1 MNVTVITIH
10 NLARVYTARVGR
22 ILLLALV
29 ALTCLQ
35 AQDITKG
42 SIAGVVKDPSG
53 SVVPDATVT
62 AQSPYGDH
70 TTTTNAAGEYSFLN
84 IVIGPGYKV
93 TVEKTGFAPATAENL
108 TVGMNQ
114 QITHDFTLTVGTT
127 ATTVNVTEAVNAID
141 LSSTSIGGNIDDTLF
156 KNVPVGRN
164 IASVMAMAPGV
175 ADSDG
180 AGASNPSINGAS
192 GLENE
197 YVIDGA
203 NTTDPGFGGF
213 GTYSRVYGSL
223 GNGINFDFIQE
234 VQVQTGGFEAQ
245 YGEALGGIV
254 NVVTKSGTDQVHGDV
269 FGYFQPQQFE
279 ATRTNANP
287 LLVNKFDYLIHQ
299 GSVDYGADIG
309 GHVIKDKLF
318 YYGGF
323 NPLKNSTFSEADPFY
338 ANYKLGVIDN
348 VRTTYDYTAKLDYN
362 LGSKHQFEGSVFGDP
377 SHSPITFNSPI
388 STVPAP
394 APVDTSVESKFQY
407 GTRTESARYNGTF
420 TPNWAVTVNYSNYHN
435 SFTNTPLENGYE
447 IIDNTAVQLGTGGS
461 ITYGGIGF
469 NEASVSKVNQM
480 AVSSTHIFRL
490 FGGHT
495 VTYGYQFEDDVYND
509 IYKYTGAPFVLPNIP
524 ALGPAAGQT
533 VYGAAFTRQYE
544 GTPGAS
550 PIVLVFTRGNY
561 SPPTVATD
569 TRYNSGYFQ
578 DSWTFGRFTIKPGVR
593 FEQQNL
599 IGVNNHYDLT
609 HNWAPRI
616 GFIVDPFNDRK
627 TKVYATYGRFFE
639 KVPLDI
645 AVRSLSDETSITG
658 ALYADP
664 GLGNQP
670 NLSTSNYIPG
680 GNIAF
685 QGGAA
690 NLESVA
696 PGTGAQYQDEVV
708 AGVEHEFPH
717 DLTFTGRFVY
727 RDLKR
732 IIEDMSGINVTQA
745 LAGVPQ
751 VYVVG
756 NPSKTLDIF
765 QNAAP
770 CSSPG
775 VGNCISYPNPFGPGN
790 IGYTAFANGTTN
802 PNGPDGVPDGFPN
815 PYRVYKSAEFIVSKR
830 ISNLQFYGSYVLSK
844 LYGNFP
850 GSFRTDNGQQDP
862 NISSLFDFT
871 NSDGLLTGQDIPGVL
886 GTDRTNQFKLFANY
900 QWKGFT
906 FGTSWT
912 PTSGTPITDFL
923 DHPAY
928 LNAGEVP
935 VCPNSS
941 GAPFLS
947 TTETAASFVCPG
959 GPRGAFGRTPWIFP
973 LNAHIEYAMKIKGER
988 MRAKFVADLFNI
1000 GNEQAVV
1007 RVNQFGEQG
1016 GSPGVANPDFLKPAL
1031 GQFANPYQNPFSA
1044 RLAVRFEF

>member
-1 MNVTVITIH
+1 MQI
-10 NLARVYTARVGR
+10 R
-22 ILLLALV
+22 I
-29 ALTCLQ
+29 Q

-42 SIAGVVKDPSG
+42 SIVGVVRDASG
-53 SVVPDATVT
+53 STVPGATVNLN
-62 AQSPYGDH
+62 SPFGDH

-93 TVEKTGFAPATAENL
+93 TVEKSGFASSTADNL

-114 QITHDFTLTVGTT
+114 QTIHDFSLAVGST
-127 ATTVNVTEAVNAID
+127 ATTVEVTEVANAID
-141 LSSTSIGGNIDDTLF
+141 LSTTQIGANIDDNLF

-197 YVIDGA
+197 YIIDGA

-245 YGEALGGIV
+245 YGQALGGII
-254 NVVTKSGTDQVHGDV
+254 NVVTKSGTNQFHGDI

-287 LLVNKFDYLIHQ
+287 LLVNKFDYVVHQ
-299 GSVDYGADIG
+299 ASTDYGADAG
-309 GHVIKDKLF
+309 GRLIKDKLF
-318 YYGGF
+318 WYGGF
-323 NPLKNSTFSEADPFY
+323 NPLTNSTYKQADPFF
-338 ANYKLGVIDN
+338 ANYALGVID
-348 VRTTYDYTAKLDYN
+348 RPLHTYDYTGKIDYN
-362 LGSKHQFEGSVFGDP
+362 INDKHQLEGSVFGDP
-377 SHSPITFNSPI
+377 SSSPMTFNSPI

-394 APVDTSVESKFQY
+394 GPVDTSVESKFSY
-407 GTRTESARYNGTF
+407 GTRTWTARYNGTF
-420 TPNWAVTVNYSNYHN
+420 TPTWAVTINYSNYYN
-435 SFTNTPLENGYE
+435 SFTNTPLLNGYQ
-447 IIDNTAVQLGTGGS
+447 ITDNTAVQAGTGGS

-480 AVSSTHIFRL
+480 AASSTHIFRFL
-490 FGGHT
+490 GGHS

-509 IYKYTGAPFVLPNIP
+509 IYKYTGAPFALPNVA

-533 VYGAAFTRQYE
+533 VSGAAFTRQYE

-561 SPPTVATD
+561 SPPNVATD
-569 TRYNSGYFQ
+569 TRYNSGYIQ
-578 DSWTFGRFTIKPGVR
+578 DSWTFGRITIKPGIR
-593 FEQQNL
+593 FEEQSL

-616 GFIVDPFNDRK
+616 GFVVDPFNNRK
-627 TKVYATYGRFFE
+627 TKIYATWGRFFE

-664 GLGNQP
+664 GPGAQP
-670 NLSTSNYIPG
+670 NLSPSNYIPG

-696 PGTGAQYQDEVV
+696 AGTGAQYQDEV
-708 AGVEHEFPH
+708 AGGVEHEFSH
-717 DLTFTGRFVY
+717 NLTVTGRFVY
-727 RDLKR
+727 RDLRR
-732 IIEDMSGINVTQA
+732 IIEDMSGVNVTQA

-751 VYVVG
+751 IYVIG
-756 NPSKTLDIF
+756 NPSKSLDIF
-765 QNAAP
+765 QNVSP
-770 CSSPG
+770 CTSGP
-775 VGNCISYPNPFGPGN
+775 NCNTGTGFTN
-790 IGYTAFANGTTN
+790 FANGTNN
-802 PNGPDGVPDGFPN
+802 PNGSDGIPDGFPN
-815 PYRVYKSAEFIVSKR
+815 PYRIYKSAEFIVSKR
-830 ISNLQFYGSYVLSK
+830 ISNIQFYGSYVLSK
-844 LYGNFP
+844 LYGNFQ
-850 GSFRTDNGQQDP
+850 GSYRSDNGQNDP
-862 NISSLFDFT
+862 NISSMFDFT
-871 NSDGLLTGQDIPGVL
+871 NSDGRLTGQDIPGL
-886 GTDRTNQFKLFANY
+886 LETDRTHQFKLFANY
-900 QWKGFT
+900 TWKGFT
-906 FGTSWT
+906 IGASWT
-912 PTSGTPITDFL
+912 PTSGTPITDLL

-928 LNAGEVP
+928 LNAGEIP

-941 GAPFLS
+941 GAQPLS
-947 TTETAASFVCPG
+947 TTLTASSFTCAG
-959 GPRGAFGRTPWIFP
+959 GPRGALGRTAWIFP
-973 LNAHIEYAMKIKGER
+973 FNLHGEYALKLKGER
-988 MRAKFVADLFNI
+988 MRVKFVADMFNLF
-1000 GNEQAVV
+1000 NEQAVV

-1016 GSPGVANPDFLKPAL
+1016 GSPGTANPDFLKPAL
-1031 GQFANPYQNPFSA
+1031 GPFADPYQNPFNA